1 MLIPGLVMNSLIFRT
16 FEIIIM
22 CPLDLRGKNNDF
34 SEIAEVEKL
43 NILTIRSKDWQKGN
57 QSDDTHTRI
66 KSPNQWILIEEHFD
80 VCQAVL
86 SAL

>member
-43 NILTIRSKDWQKGN
+43 NILTIRSKD
-57 QSDDTHTRI
+57 
-66 KSPNQWILIEEHFD
+66 
-80 VCQAVL
+80 
-86 SAL
+86 